1 MSISQLVFRLRVLL
15 LVIIYTVGFYA
26 PWSQAFG
33 WNDNTTAKAWLIDKL
48 AHAAGMG
55 FEQATTTIVV
65 LTILSALKG
74 VVWRV
79 WGTAYLGAATVY
91 SGDMQGAVLQANGPY
106 RFVRNPLYIGSLS
119 TMVAISTLMP
129 PSGAV
134 FAMVMV
140 TLVYIVLIDGEER
153 FLTVKLGQRYI
164 DYCHAVPR
172 IIPRLWRGLPA
183 SGAKADWL
191 MGAVGEVNTI
201 GIFLAF
207 AILSWRLDRMLM
219 VKAVIVCFGL
229 SLVVRAFLPRK
240 ADADQAS

>member
-1 MSISQLVFRLRVLL
+1 MSISQLVFRLRVVL

-33 WNDNTTAKAWLIDKL
+33 WTDNFPAMAWLSDKL
-48 AHAAGMG
+48 AHATGIG
-55 FEQATTTIVV
+55 FQQATTIIVV

-74 VVWRV
+74 MVWRV
-79 WGTAYLGAATVY
+79 WGTAYLGTATVY
-91 SGDMQGAVLQANGPY
+91 SGAMQGAQLQANGPY

-119 TMVAISTLMP
+119 TMVAVSTLMP

-134 FAMVMV
+134 FVIVMV

-153 FLTVKLGQRYI
+153 FLGAKLGQPYL
-164 DYCHAVPR
+164 DYCRAVPR
-172 IIPRLWRGLPA
+172 IIPRMWRPLAA

-207 AILSWRLDRMLM
+207 AILSWRFDRMLM
-219 VKAVIVCFGL
+219 VRAVLVCFGL
-229 SLVVRAFLPRK
+229 SLVVRALLPRK
-240 ADADQAS
+240 AEAERQS

>member
-15 LVIIYTVGFYA
+15 LVIIYTVGFFA

-33 WNDNTTAKAWLIDKL
+33 WNDKFPAMAWLAEKL
-48 AHAAGMG
+48 AHSTGMG
-55 FEQATTTIVV
+55 FQQATTTIVV

-79 WGTAYLGAATVY
+79 WGTAYMGAATVF
-91 SGDMQGAVLQANGPY
+91 SGAMQGTELQADGPY

-119 TMVAISTLMP
+119 TMIAVSTLMP

-134 FAMVMV
+134 FAIVMV

-153 FLTVKLGQRYI
+153 FLTAKLGQSYI
-164 DYCHAVPR
+164 DYCRAVPR
-172 IIPRLWRGLPA
+172 IVPRMWRPLPA

-191 MGAVGEVNTI
+191 MGAVGEVYTI
-201 GIFLAF
+201 GILLAF
-207 AILSWRLDRMLM
+207 ALLSWRFDRMLM
-219 VKAVIVCFGL
+219 VRAVVVCFGL
-229 SLVVRAFLPRK
+229 SLVVRALLPRK
-240 ADADQAS
+240 AA